1 MVGPGLTTLAQV
13 LGRRPGF
20 DRVVEALTAGLAEA
34 LGMPLVPGG
43 LSADESALVD
53 ALVAEKYGT
62 EAWTALG
69 RLPAVIEAPPAPADA
84 PR

>member
-1 MVGPGLTTLAQV
+1 
-13 LGRRPGF
+13 
-20 DRVVEALTAGLAEA
+20 
-34 LGMPLVPGG
+34 VPGG